1 MQRKACHHL
10 INTSA
15 YEKCL
20 LPSPQTPSLHLG
32 MWNITFHVLCGFPC
46 SSRALSVF
54 QRCKSS
60 VKGTSSCWSVSGSWF
75 NMTSVIPEMREVSSD
90 LTMTLCPDF
99 QMVLMLFI
107 NLETSHWHGSQPGL
121 NALGVTRAVWA
132 RGQWGSPKFLS
143 GLHLTGQVSILPP
156 SAFGKIRWRWLSTQ
170 ESCVLFVFVSSS
182 HLL

>member
-1 MQRKACHHL
+1 MRNAYCPLHKLPLCIWACGILHFMYSVASHAASEPFL
-10 INTSA
+10 CFSHARVQLKEPVAVGQSQAHGLTWPA
-15 YEKCL
+15 
-20 LPSPQTPSLHLG
+20 SL
-32 MWNITFHVLCGFPC
+32 NF
-46 SSRALSVF
+46 
-54 QRCKSS
+54 
-60 VKGTSSCWSVSGSWF
+60 
-75 NMTSVIPEMREVSSD
+75 IPEMREVSSD

-107 NLETSHWHGSQPGL
+107 NLGTSHWHGSQPGL
-121 NALGVTRAVWA
+121 NALGVTTAVRA

-156 SAFGKIRWRWLSTQ
+156 SAFDKIRWRWLSTQ